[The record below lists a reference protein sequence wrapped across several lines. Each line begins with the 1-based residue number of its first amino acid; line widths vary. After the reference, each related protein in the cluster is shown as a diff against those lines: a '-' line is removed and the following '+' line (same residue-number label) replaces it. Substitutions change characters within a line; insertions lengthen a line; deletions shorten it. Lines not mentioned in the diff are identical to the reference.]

1 MLFCHDGNKKKME
14 AATNEGISAC
24 DFGSIPSER
33 LTPVINATI
42 ARVKETKEMMEEFA
56 PPNSNSEE
64 RAVIER
70 AKEILMRQR
79 NLEEDEAYAMLR
91 TMAMQR
97 NMKIVD
103 LSKQLLE
110 VAKMLTV

>member
-1 MLFCHDGNKKKME
+1 VKKMK

-33 LTPVINATI
+33 LTPMINATV
-42 ARVKETKEMMEEFA
+42 ARIKQTKEMIEDFS
-56 PPNSNSEE
+56 PSNSSSEE
-64 RAVIER
+64 RVVIER
-70 AKEILMRQR
+70 AKEMLIRQR
-79 NLEEDEAYAMLR
+79 NLEENEAYAMLR

-110 VAKMLTV
+110 VAKMLTI

>member
-1 MLFCHDGNKKKME
+1 MK

-33 LTPVINATI
+33 LMPVIDVSI
-42 ARVKETKEMMEEFA
+42 VRFKETKELDKFA
-56 PPNSNSEE
+56 HTNLKSDEHLM
-64 RAVIER
+64 IER
-70 AKEILMRQR
+70 AKEMLMRQR
-79 NLEEDEAYAMLR
+79 SLKEDEAYNMLR

-110 VAKMLTV
+110 VAKMLTI

>member
-1 MLFCHDGNKKKME
+1 MK

-24 DFGSIPSER
+24 DFGPIPSER
-33 LTPVINATI
+33 LTPVIDTSI
-42 ARVKETKEMMEEFA
+42 LRFKETKELDEFA
-56 PPNSNSEE
+56 HANLESNE
-64 RAVIER
+64 RVVIER
-70 AKEILMRQR
+70 AKEMLMRQR
-79 NLEEDEAYAMLR
+79 SLEEDEAYNMLR

-110 VAKMLTV
+110 VAKMLII